1 MSPPLNTLACFTH
14 INAIE
19 PINKGLSSQCYLV
32 KADNKKFFAKQITT
46 TIEPIVSLLTAKN
59 NLSPNVVYYDKYWL
73 VTKFIEGKNLVESA
87 QPIMEKS
94 AIAIRLMVQYHQLL
108 AKQNKYIPKAALN
121 PKAIINDL
129 IDQLYVST
137 TEIPLK
143 LVKQKTELM
152 VLANQILSALSNPTN
167 VVYCHGDINFS
178 NIILSTKKQA
188 YLIDY
193 ECSCFAP
200 IEYDLAMFIAVNNL
214 PKKFIPDI
222 AQLYKT
228 YSFSN
233 IDINLSSLNHYL
245 QFCYFINSLWYVS
258 AFHTSGL
265 PTLTFLAEQQWQ
277 KLHAYELLP
286 IAFSH
291 LI

>member
-1 MSPPLNTLACFTH
+1 MSPPLNTLACFKH

-32 KADNKKFFAKQITT
+32 KADNKKFFAKQITS

-59 NLSPNVVYYDKYWL
+59 NLSPSVVYYDKYWL
-73 VTKFIEGKNLVESA
+73 VTKFIEGKNLVESE
-87 QPIMEKS
+87 QLTIEKS
-94 AIAIRLMVQYHQLL
+94 TIAIRLMVQYHQLL
-108 AKQNKYIPKAALN
+108 AKQNKHIPKVALN
-121 PKAIINDL
+121 PKAVITDL
-129 IDQLYVST
+129 IDKVYVST
-137 TEIPLK
+137 TEISLK
-143 LVKQKTELM
+143 LTQQKTELIM
-152 VLANQILSALSNPTN
+152 LANQILSALSNPTN

-200 IEYDLAMFIAVNNL
+200 VEYDLAMFIAVNNI
-214 PKKFIPDI
+214 PKKFIPNI

-245 QFCYFINSLWYVS
+245 QFCYFINSLWYIS
-258 AFHTSGL
+258 AFRTSGL

-277 KLHAYELLP
+277 KIHAYELLP